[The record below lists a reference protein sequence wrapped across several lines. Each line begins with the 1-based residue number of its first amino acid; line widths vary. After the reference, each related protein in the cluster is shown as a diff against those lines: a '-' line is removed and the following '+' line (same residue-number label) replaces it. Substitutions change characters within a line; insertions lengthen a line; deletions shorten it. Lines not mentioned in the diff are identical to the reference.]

1 MPPMAYFRH
10 PNRHYPVANVPQH
23 GHCLNMTGSSPSQQW
38 PTPEHSLASTVR
50 SAHGEHSDEEQVSL
64 TRPPPRSPIN
74 QHGSGFPFQNR
85 KEARYLMYYIKDF
98 SSWIDICDPARHFAR
113 EVPRRACD
121 DPLLAFSLLAFTSR
135 FFCLRSRIDDPSSDI
150 YYSKAIQLLIPALD
164 DPIASIDENILA
176 AIVLL
181 RLNEEMSENDTC
193 THLLGST
200 RLLDLASSFAPLGGL
215 GEAASWLLL
224 RQDMFVSLTRSLCP
238 TSTYEN
244 YRTSAFF
251 TSSTPEAMANRAVFL
266 CSQVL
271 AYAFRNDTRLDVDR
285 WQELNTSV
293 AEWFDSAPKESLPYF
308 ASLPS
313 DDPQTEGSCFPIC
326 WMTRPQYVLAYQHY
340 YLARLLLSA
349 FDPQLWKPGPD
360 ALRKRPEADDNI
372 RNFMGLIVGL
382 SISHPDMMT
391 GRFIAHHTLH
401 AFGSWIQDGRQRNE
415 VLEFLQTLRDLSG
428 WQTAPLIT
436 RLSRQW
442 AEAMP

>member
-1 MPPMAYFRH
+1 MAHFYHHNHQYLEAHVSQRGYC
-10 PNRHYPVANVPQH
+10 P
-23 GHCLNMTGSSPSQQW
+23 NMTGSSPPQQW
-38 PTPEHSLASTVR
+38 PTPEQSLVSTIR
-50 SAHGEHSDEEQVSL
+50 SAHGEVSDEEQVSL
-64 TRPPPRSPIN
+64 ARPSPRSPIS
-74 QHGSGFPFQNR
+74 QHGVGFPFQNR

-121 DPLLAFSLLAFTSR
+121 DPLLAFSLLAFASR
-135 FFCLRSRIDDPSSDI
+135 FFCLRSRVDDPCSDT

-224 RQDMFVSLTRSLCP
+224 RQDMFVSLTRSLSP

-244 YRTSAFF
+244 YRNSAFF
-251 TSSTPEAMANRAVFL
+251 TSSTPEAMANRAVFM

-271 AYAFRNDTRLDVDR
+271 AYAFRNDTRLDVER
-285 WQELNTSV
+285 WQELNTNV
-293 AEWFDSAPKESLPYF
+293 AEWYISAPKESLPYF

-313 DDPQTEGSCFPIC
+313 DDHRTDGSCFPTC
-326 WMTRPQYVLAYQHY
+326 WMTRPQY
-340 YLARLLLSA
+340 ARLLLSA

-360 ALRKRPEADDNI
+360 ALRKRPEADESI
-372 RNFMGLIVGL
+372 RNFLGLIVGL

-401 AFGSWIQDGRQRNE
+401 AFGSWIQDGKQRNE
-415 VLEFLQTLRDLSG
+415 VLEFLQTLRDMSG
-428 WQTAPLIT
+428 WKTVPLIA

-442 AEAMP
+442 TESTT